1 MLNSLHSD
9 IRGAPRKTP
18 SVLLVDDEQPM
29 LRTLRRMIQPEGYD
43 VRDACDAAT
52 FSTELEGQP
61 EVILLDLQLGDLSG
75 VELMREVREASP
87 DSEVIMMTG
96 YATIDSVVE
105 SMRAGAFDY
114 LEKPFSDAHRVV
126 RTLERALERR
136 NLRVRN
142 RELEGELGLRSA
154 LDGIVVQS
162 AAMRRIVQKVVDLS
176 RNESTVLIEAASGT
190 GKELIARAIHETSL
204 RRDGPFVPVDCGA
217 LPEGIAEGELFG
229 YIRGAFTGA
238 LRDAPG
244 LFRSA
249 NGGTLFLDEIGELP
263 IHLQAKL
270 LRAIQ
275 EREVKPLGM
284 ETAQSIDVRIVAA
297 TNRDLTGEVAAG
309 RFRSDLFYRLRVVSI
324 QLPPLCE
331 RPEDIPVLAAHF
343 MDRFSEGSRVSG
355 IDPEALESLLG
366 HSWPGNVRELENTI
380 EAAMALGR
388 GPRLTVADL
397 GLQNLAGRRVA
408 SPEGIE
414 LSLQAYE
421 CACLREAMRQG
432 DENVRRAA
440 SLLGIGRSTFYR
452 KLRAHGMKG

>member
-1 MLNSLHSD
+1 
-9 IRGAPRKTP
+9 
-18 SVLLVDDEQPM
+18 M

-366 HSWPGNVRELENTI
+366 HSWPGNVREHHRGGHGARPR
-380 EAAMALGR
+380 AAAHGCRSGPAELGR
-388 GPRLTVADL
+388 PASGESRGDRALAASLRVRLPARSDAT
-397 GLQNLAGRRVA
+397 GRR
-408 SPEGIE
+408 E
-414 LSLQAYE
+414 
-421 CACLREAMRQG
+421 
-432 DENVRRAA
+432 RAA
-440 SLLGIGRSTFYR
+440 SCIAARDRPQHVLSQAARPRYEGLRAAPAPRGQDQVAFAG
-452 KLRAHGMKG
+452 RAHGAMMRAP